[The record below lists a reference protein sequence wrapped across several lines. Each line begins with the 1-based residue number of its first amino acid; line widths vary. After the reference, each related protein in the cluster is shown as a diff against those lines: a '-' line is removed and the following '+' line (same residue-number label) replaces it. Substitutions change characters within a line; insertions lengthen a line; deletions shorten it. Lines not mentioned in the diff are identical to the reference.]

1 MFFFEGG
8 HHRVHAHV
16 MCVHAMTCHVCIFKG
31 VLPSPCNQHGI
42 LGAPRAPPVP
52 MPLYMCMCV
61 HSSCSAQTGQHEAC
75 ICECCPRPVGA
86 LQLICWKLLSKRHDI
101 V

>member
-1 MFFFEGG
+1 MFFSRGG
-8 HHRVHAHV
+8 TIACTH
-16 MCVHAMTCHVCIFKG
+16 TSCIFKRA
-31 VLPSPCNQHGI
+31 LPSACNQHGI

-52 MPLYMCMCV
+52 TPLYMCVCV
-61 HSSCSAQTGQHEAC
+61 HSSYSAQTGQYEAC
-75 ICECCPRPVGA
+75 MCECCPRPVGT